1 MPNVRVKICG
11 LTSLE
16 DALIACNAGADAIGL
31 VFYAPS
37 PRNVDIAVA
46 RHIAQNLPPFVQIV
60 GLFVNPE
67 KAFVDQ
73 ILAAV
78 PLDVLQFHG
87 AENEAFC
94 ASFAKPYLKA
104 FAMKEGAD
112 IDALMRPYGSAR
124 GFLLDAWHPEKPGGT
139 GERFDWQRFPASA
152 QRALIL
158 AGGLSADNVAQAITQ
173 CQPYAVDVSG
183 GVELSPGIKSAD
195 KVKAF
200 IREAKSVVLQGK

>member
-1 MPNVRVKICG
+1 MPSVRVKICG
-11 LTSLE
+11 LTSLT
-16 DALIACNAGADAIGL
+16 DALIACEAGADAIGL

-37 PRNVDIAVA
+37 PRNVDIALA
-46 RHIAQNLPPFVQIV
+46 RHIAENLPPFVQVV

-67 KAFVDQ
+67 RDWVDQ
-73 ILAAV
+73 VLAAV
-78 PLDVLQFHG
+78 PLDLLQFHG
-87 AENEAFC
+87 SEDEAFC

-104 FAMKEGAD
+104 FAMKDGVD
-112 IDALMRPYGSAR
+112 IDALMSPYHSAR

-139 GERFDWQRFPASA
+139 GERFDWQRFPAKA

-158 AGGLSADNVAQAITQ
+158 AGGLSADNVAQAIAQ
-173 CQPYAVDVSG
+173 CKPYAVDVSG
-183 GVELSPGIKSAD
+183 GVEASPGIKSAE

>member
-11 LTSLE
+11 LTSLD
-16 DALIACNAGADAIGL
+16 DALIACEAGADAIGL

-37 PRNVDIAVA
+37 PRNVDIALA
-46 RHIAQNLPPFVQIV
+46 RDIASNLPPFVQIV

-67 KAFVDQ
+67 REWVDRV
-73 ILAAV
+73 LASV
-78 PLDVLQFHG
+78 PLDLLQFHG
-87 AENEAFC
+87 SEEEAFC

-104 FAMKEGAD
+104 FAMKDGVD
-112 IDALMRPYGSAR
+112 IAALMRPYHSAR

-139 GERFDWQRFPASA
+139 GERFDWQRFPAVA

-158 AGGLSADNVAQAITQ
+158 AGGLSADNVAQAIAQ
-173 CQPYAVDVSG
+173 CRPYAVDVSG
-183 GVELSPGIKSAD
+183 GVEQSPGIKSAD
-195 KVKAF
+195 KVQAF